1 MVSNLADIHFAP
13 TKGAANNLLQENK
26 SPDSI
31 ITGNTAIDTLELT
44 IQKEYNSDIIR
55 KHQGKRIILL
65 TVHRRENV
73 GQPMIDIYKAMRKI
87 VDEYEDIVI
96 VFHCI

>member
-31 ITGNTAIDTLELT
+31 LLLE
-44 IQKEYNSDIIR
+44 
-55 KHQGKRIILL
+55 ILL
-65 TVHRRENV
+65 STHSN
-73 GQPMIDIYKAMRKI
+73 
-87 VDEYEDIVI
+87 
-96 VFHCI
+96 